1 MIARITGRVVAL
13 GEDHVLIEAGALT
26 YEVMA
31 PPVALR
37 AIREG
42 EERTL
47 ETAHFFQMDQSRA
60 TPLLLGFTSAAQ
72 REFWEIL
79 AGVLGPTVARKAFSS
94 PAETIAGWIEAADAA
109 ALKTLPGVGQA
120 KAREAIAKLQGKL
133 SRFTAVAPAGGEDG
147 TGTVGTPPPSSGP
160 SAEAIEA
167 LVGLGYN
174 AAEAAQMVSQ
184 VVRSKPDLE
193 ATEAIL
199 EEVFRRR

>member
-37 AIREG
+37 EIREG

-133 SRFTAVAPAGGEDG
+133 SRFTAVAAAGERAA
-147 TGTVGTPPPSSGP
+147 GTVGTPPPSSGP